1 VTVSIRPLSADD
13 ETAVVEFYRRTHQ
26 DDPTV
31 GAISVA
37 GWRHFAAMSH
47 NQGGRDFRAAWAG
60 DRARDRARGRVDGV
74 ATTSQRARAEP
85 WIRHFRIV
93 VEPAWRRRGIGG
105 ALLRALADLDAPHPV
120 LLQTLCPQDW
130 LAGAAFL
137 ETAGFAPVENE
148 IDMECAALIAPPR
161 PGTWEMRRLAEPQ
174 ALAEP
179 IAALHNRA
187 YAGTPSFV
195 ELGGGEMAELLAE
208 GELWVAECRGAL
220 VAICHLEPEGAKLR
234 LESLAV
240 EPAWQGRGAGPA
252 LAYRALTEAGA
263 GAERAA
269 CLSVSDRNPPA
280 LRAYARLGFRAV
292 FSSTRYRADRAQVL
306 AAMS

>member
-1 VTVSIRPLSADD
+1 MTVSIRPISADD
-13 ETAVVEFYRRTHQ
+13 ETAVVELYRRTHQ
-26 DDPTV
+26 SDPTV
-31 GAISVA
+31 GAISIA

-60 DRARDRARGRVDGV
+60 DRARERLVGI
-74 ATTSQRARAEP
+74 ATTSQRAHMEP

-105 ALLRALADLDAPHPV
+105 ALLQALADLDAPHAV
-120 LLQTLCPQDW
+120 LLQTLCPEDW
-130 LAGAAFL
+130 LGGAEFL
-137 ETAGFAPVENE
+137 ETAGFAPIENE
-148 IDMECAALIAPPR
+148 IDMECAALIAPTR
-161 PGTWEMRRLAEPQ
+161 PENWEMRRVAEPR

-195 ELGGGEMAELLAE
+195 ELDGGDMAELLAE
-208 GELWVAECRGAL
+208 GELWVAENEGAL
-220 VAICHLEPEGAKLR
+220 VAICHLEPDGARLR

-240 EPAWQGRGAGPA
+240 EPAWQGRGGGPA
-252 LAYRALTEAGA
+252 LAYRALTDAGA
-263 GAERAA
+263 SAERVA

-280 LRAYARLGFRAV
+280 QRAYERLGFRAV
-292 FSSTRYRADRAQVL
+292 FSSTRYRADRARVL
-306 AAMS
+306 AAAR